1 MKNYGHRNC
10 CGFLA
15 IRIVR
20 DAEKYLSSLGH
31 LVNDYWLSILI
42 ELGWCCCYCHFPPL
56 VRRGREIPGCLSF
69 QELSIPRK
77 NAVCVESDD
86 CLLVEAINSELRR
99 RSSITSLCS
108 ASASTDEDAS
118 VSIAMGDS
126 AGEIADL
133 FSFVEF
139 LNDVSRFYILAC

>member
-1 MKNYGHRNC
+1 M
-10 CGFLA
+10 
-15 IRIVR
+15 
-20 DAEKYLSSLGH
+20 
-31 LVNDYWLSILI
+31 
-42 ELGWCCCYCHFPPL
+42 
-56 VRRGREIPGCLSF
+56 
-69 QELSIPRK
+69 
-77 NAVCVESDD
+77 
-86 CLLVEAINSELRR
+86 LVEAIHSKLRR
-99 RSSITSLCS
+99 RSFITSLCS